1 MHFLTFPFLSIPLPF
16 FIPFTFPSSVSC
28 AYILN
33 HHLWVFAHV
42 PLISHSFSLHEK
54 CSLILFSLHEQCSLM
69 LLANKHKTT
78 YRKHISHEHV
88 YRNKVLVHLLC
99 YPHTARTQQ
108 KPQQPAT
115 IAWMQNPSLKA
126 PKHKFVW
133 FGHEFNIWM
142 YGPHSNSGHPFL
154 MSSDNLH
161 DKVTKRF
168 WWHWLSHT
176 LSDLPTLN
184 MSFHFPCK

>member
-1 MHFLTFPFLSIPLPF
+1 MHCTHSNSAQPFVISIGNLHCKAVLETWPYSLVTKHSNLAGSCFNSFHFLFAFFSSPIMHFLTFPFLSIPLPF

-88 YRNKVLVHLLC
+88 YRNKVFTCSVTHILLE
-99 YPHTARTQQ
+99 HSRNRSN
-108 KPQQPAT
+108 QQP
-115 IAWMQNPSLKA
+115 
-126 PKHKFVW
+126 
-133 FGHEFNIWM
+133 
-142 YGPHSNSGHPFL
+142 
-154 MSSDNLH
+154 
-161 DKVTKRF
+161 
-168 WWHWLSHT
+168 
-176 LSDLPTLN
+176 
-184 MSFHFPCK
+184 